1 MTSIEAFCW
10 TSCSSFSTWV
20 KVAVCAIMSRAARPG
35 CDGSWYRIW
44 ATSRLRNV
52 SDPIWSD
59 RSTVLLAD
67 AVA

>member
-20 KVAVCAIMSRAARPG
+20 KVAVCAIIRVLFAG
-35 CDGSWYRIW
+35 FDGSWYRIW

-52 SDPIWSD
+52 SGPIWSD
-59 RSTVLLAD
+59 RSTVVLAD